1 MLQQCLILREQTGLP
16 ELVCSVPPPPPARE
30 GDLFGDE
37 YFAVAVKDVLGTP
50 FRRATAVTRT
60 APSEL
65 LVIPS
70 R

>member
-1 MLQQCLILREQTGLP
+1 M
-16 ELVCSVPPPPPARE
+16 SPPPPARE

-50 FRRATAVTRT
+50 FRKATAVTRT